1 MTESVKQLI
10 NIKEYCEDNAWSK
23 DIEAIETA
31 IDSIEKLSTLHCMIN
46 KWDEYSEDFIDTAFE
61 DASIA
66 ELKETFRDFNIL
78 IRKIKELLGE

>member
-1 MTESVKQLI
+1 
-10 NIKEYCEDNAWSK
+10 
-23 DIEAIETA
+23 
-31 IDSIEKLSTLHCMIN
+31 MIN